1 MIENFVLNMEFTAFS
16 GDVKTQYACIRC
28 LEIIGEAAKKLPDN
42 FRNKNPEI
50 PWKILAGMRDR
61 LIHGYDT
68 VDVAVL
74 WGTVKNDIPTLIR
87 NIEKVSII

>member
-1 MIENFVLNMEFTAFS
+1 
-16 GDVKTQYACIRC
+16 
-28 LEIIGEAAKKLPDN
+28 
-42 FRNKNPEI
+42 
-50 PWKILAGMRDR
+50 MRDR